1 MKERLL
7 IILAV
12 AVLTLA
18 AAPAL
23 SSLLPAGSSTA
34 GSPGVVHGDPM
45 AAFVKRRVDRGVP
58 PEVEAVLE
66 QARLRSAPMT
76 AGDRLPVGHPDDL

>member
-12 AVLTLA
+12 VVLTLA

-23 SSLLPAGSSTA
+23 SSLLPAGGSTA
-34 GSPGVVHGDPM
+34 GSPGVVY
-45 AAFVKRRVDRGVP
+45 A
-58 PEVEAVLE
+58 
-66 QARLRSAPMT
+66 
-76 AGDRLPVGHPDDL
+76 DDGPSPRPTPQGTSCQGGSNCGG

>member
-18 AAPAL
+18 AAPAISTLL
-23 SSLLPAGSSTA
+23 SNGGSTA
-34 GSPGVVHGDPM
+34 MSAGVVYADDGPTPTPTQQGSNCHG
-45 AAFVKRRVDRGVP
+45 G
-58 PEVEAVLE
+58 
-66 QARLRSAPMT
+66 ST
-76 AGDRLPVGHPDDL
+76 CGG

>member
-34 GSPGVVHGDPM
+34 GSPGVVYADDDPTPTPTPQYS
-45 AAFVKRRVDRGVP
+45 GC
-58 PEVEAVLE
+58 
-66 QARLRSAPMT
+66 QGGST
-76 AGDRLPVGHPDDL
+76 CGG

>member
-12 AVLTLA
+12 VVLTLT

-23 SSLLPAGSSTA
+23 SSLAPASASTA
-34 GSPGVVHGDPM
+34 GSPGIVYADDGPTPTSTPQGSNCHGGPSC
-45 AAFVKRRVDRGVP
+45 G
-58 PEVEAVLE
+58 
-66 QARLRSAPMT
+66 
-76 AGDRLPVGHPDDL
+76 G

>member
-18 AAPAL
+18 AAPTL

-34 GSPGVVHGDPM
+34 GSPSVVYADGPTPTPTPQGSNCHGGPSC
-45 AAFVKRRVDRGVP
+45 G
-58 PEVEAVLE
+58 
-66 QARLRSAPMT
+66 
-76 AGDRLPVGHPDDL
+76 G